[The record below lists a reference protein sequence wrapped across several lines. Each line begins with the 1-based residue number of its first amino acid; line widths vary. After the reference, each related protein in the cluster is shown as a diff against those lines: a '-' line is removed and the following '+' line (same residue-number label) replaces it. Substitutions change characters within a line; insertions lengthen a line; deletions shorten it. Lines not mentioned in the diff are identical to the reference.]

1 MRANE
6 EGAEF
11 TRFGRS
17 IHGYEGFLTEKV
29 RVFGWAAILSAWAQ
43 KTCPHHDAN
52 RKLTAQ

>member
-29 RVFGWAAILSAWAQ
+29 RVIGWAAILSAWAQ